1 MMMADKKTTLGNQ
14 EPETK
19 PVIDLLTSILNEF
32 QKQVQGKTP
41 KSLDGEALR
50 AVEQFRE
57 IGAALALQPRPT
69 VELVANPTQLGS
81 NGGTV
86 RLAWTSTDT
95 QTVSID
101 QKVGDVTT
109 SLGEVTP
116 AAGGFKDVN
125 VTATT
130 TFTATAK
137 GPCASATDTATVTVS
152 NLT

>member
-41 KSLDGEALR
+41 KPLDGEALR

-69 VELVANPTQLGS
+69 ITLTADAPQ
-81 NGGTV
+81 GGTV
-86 RLAWTSTDT
+86 TLRWSSTNA
-95 QTVSID
+95 QTVTID
-101 QKVGDVTT
+101 QEVGGVTT
-109 SLGEVTP
+109 PLGELTP
-116 AAGGFKDVN
+116 AAGGFKAFSGN
-125 VTATT
+125 GTT
-130 TFTATAK
+130 KFTATAK
-137 GPCASATDTATVTVS
+137 GPCASATSSVTVVLS
-152 NLT
+152 S